1 MKIAIAC
8 EVNNDDD
15 DFDEKDDEDD
25 DLKGQMDRIEAD
37 NVRALIFRMGHR
49 F

>member
-8 EVNNDDD
+8 EVNI
-15 DFDEKDDEDD
+15 DFDEKDDDDD

-37 NVRALIFRMGHR
+37 NVRALIFRIGHR